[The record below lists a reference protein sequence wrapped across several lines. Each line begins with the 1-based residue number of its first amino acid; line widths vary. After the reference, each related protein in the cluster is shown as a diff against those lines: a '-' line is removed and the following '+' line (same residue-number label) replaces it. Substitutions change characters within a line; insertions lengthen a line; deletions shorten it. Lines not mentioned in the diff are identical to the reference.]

1 MQQNIPSSIRES
13 FGVFLDGD
21 YDIKDKDKN
30 AFYSRILESGNLKR
44 MFTPFFDSDIFGIK
58 RGGVGGLPD
67 LPWIMIKK
75 FEGTRSISAKDGV
88 YVVYLFSVGTRELY
102 LTLCYGLDKFREE
115 LGNQEALAKLK
126 ELSKTTRDSLKTTIA
141 SNGMCT
147 DTENVHLLAM
157 RGKNNKYTPYCE
169 AGIICYK
176 KYDGS
181 NLPSEEALG
190 NDLVSMMDV
199 YKEYLVM
206 SNQQSVDYPARF
218 KHLLEY
224 FVAHLEYLL
233 SEKSQDSL
241 GYEEYI
247 AQYINEG
254 TFKKSGQGYKGQGI
268 QEQIAQWSE
277 YPAGTICISVDP
289 RSILASY
296 LNWKETDIN
305 VIPYAGALSHIE
317 TLRLTADGRST
328 IFMEKGIK
336 ELGLFDKAEPN
347 PELKEFY
354 EKYVGIIK
362 EGESMMSNETIEE
375 AIKLLRKKK
384 NLILQGAPGTG
395 KTYNT
400 ASIAVALISPS
411 FRTFDD
417 RDEVM
422 RLYQRFVDEGRIMF
436 TTFHQS
442 MDYEDFIEG
451 LKPQLVKD
459 ADGNVAGITYR
470 TESGIF
476 KKICDKAVEDLE
488 AAPYIL
494 IIDEINRGNIS
505 KIFGE
510 LITLLESEKRKGES
524 QELSAELP
532 YSKKPFSVP
541 SNLYIIG
548 TMNTTDRSVGNIDY
562 AIRRRFSFLTLEADR
577 GIIERHY
584 NDNDLRDKSLSL
596 FDAVKDYISSS
607 APEMDVSDLL
617 VGHSYFLADDLD
629 GLRLNLKYE
638 IKPLLEEYRKDG
650 IINAKK
656 AFEWEI

>member
-1 MQQNIPSSIRES
+1 MQQEIPSTIRES
-13 FGVFLDGD
+13 FSVFLDGN
-21 YDIKDKDKN
+21 YDIKDKDRN
-30 AFYSRILESGNLKR
+30 AYYSRILKSSNLKR
-44 MFTPFFDSDIFGIK
+44 LFSSLFDSDLFGIK

-75 FEGTRSISAKDGV
+75 FEGTKSISAKDGV

-102 LTLCYGLDKFREE
+102 LTLCYGSDKFREE
-115 LGNQEALAKLK
+115 LGNQEALVKLK
-126 ELSKTTRDSLKTTIA
+126 ELSKTTRDSLKTSIEA
-141 SNGMCT
+141 NGMCA
-147 DTENVHLLAM
+147 DIENVHLLTM
-157 RGKNNKYTPYCE
+157 RGKNNRYAPYYE

-181 NLPSEEALG
+181 NLPSEEVLG

-199 YKEYLVM
+199 YKEYLGM

-233 SEKSQDSL
+233 SSESQDSL

-247 AQYINEG
+247 AQYIDGG
-254 TFKKSGQGYKGQGI
+254 TFKKSGQGYKGQAI
-268 QEQIAQWSE
+268 QNQIAQWAE

-296 LNWKETDIN
+296 LNWEDTDIN
-305 VIPYAGALSHIE
+305 VIPYAGAQAHVE
-317 TLRLTADGRST
+317 ALRLTADGKST
-328 IFMEKGIK
+328 IFMEKSIK
-336 ELGLFDKAEPN
+336 DLGLFDEAVPN
-347 PELKEFY
+347 HELKEFY
-354 EKYVGIIK
+354 EKYIEIIM
-362 EGESMMSNETIEE
+362 ERQSMASNETIDE

-400 ASIAVALISPS
+400 ASIAVALIAPS
-411 FRTFDD
+411 FRDFDD

-476 KKICDKAVEDLE
+476 KKICDKAAEDLE

-510 LITLLESEKRKGES
+510 LITLLEPEKRKGES

-562 AIRRRFSFLTLEADR
+562 AIRRRFSFLTLEANR
-577 GIIERHY
+577 EIIKRHY
-584 NDNDLRDKSLSL
+584 NDSDLGAKALAL
-596 FDAVKDYISSS
+596 FDAVKGYISSS

-650 IINAKK
+650 IINAEK